1 MSFFIWLLVCVSS
14 AYSITFL
21 NEEIIFLESS
31 ELEPAASNVLKNA
44 NLISMTKS
52 ILENDRNL
60 ATKIVAI
67 KWDDEKKDDAEVSRE
82 KVMRDLVFFEVRRSD
97 YNMEKVNLPENT
109 LLYSTSHTSQFKKT
123 KIFIIAI
130 TTYLER

>member
-82 KVMRDLVFFEVRRSD
+82 KVFFEVRRSD
-97 YNMEKVNLPENT
+97 YNMEKVNFPENT

>member
-67 KWDDEKKDDAEVSRE
+67 KWDDEKKDDAEVSGE
-82 KVMRDLVFFEVRRSD
+82 KVRRDLVFFEVRRSD
-97 YNMEKVNLPENT
+97 YNMEKVNFPENT